1 MTGCSAP
8 VPHASL
14 QVASAA
20 HDIEHEPSQRISQVD
35 PLPHEMLLLAP
46 TVISQVAPLVQSTLH
61 ESPQVPVQVDSIAHA
76 SVQLSPS
83 HAEPPRS
90 HAVPGAH
97 AHEVPVHAGG
107 GTSSPPQA
115 SDARS
120 NPDTT
125 TRMSMG
131 HTGASPAPAP
141 RVATTQ
147 TAVAS
152 ARALSR
158 LCTTLHD
165 PRDHANRA
173 GEARAVEDSVRN
185 HANPALAGSR
195 VSEGGPAGA

>member
-1 MTGCSAP
+1 MPRRGPLPRRETPGAWVGARPKDLQALCSWTHRRALNATYGQLPVAVTGCSAP

-90 HAVPGAH
+90 HA
-97 AHEVPVHAGG
+97 
-107 GTSSPPQA
+107 
-115 SDARS
+115 
-120 NPDTT
+120 
-125 TRMSMG
+125 
-131 HTGASPAPAP
+131 
-141 RVATTQ
+141 
-147 TAVAS
+147 AS